1 MEILSSSIDISSTEF
16 KQNSEY
22 HKQLAKELKERLAR
36 VREGGGE
43 KYRKRQEEQGKLF
56 VRERIERLLDPGS
69 PFLELSALAA
79 YDLYE
84 NEGKASALSG
94 RTSASASDG
103 ESVAP
108 GAGIVTGIG
117 RVSDREVMIVANDAT
132 VKGGSYFPITVKKH
146 LRAQQIAEENHL
158 PCLYLVDSGGAF
170 LPLQD
175 EVFPDVNHFG
185 RIFYNQARMSAK
197 KIPQIAAVMGSCT
210 AGGAYVP
217 AMSDEAIIVK
227 GTGTIF
233 LGGPPLV
240 KAATGEDVT
249 AEELGGADV
258 HTRLSGVADHFA
270 EDDDH
275 AIEILRGI
283 VETLTK
289 EERGKNWLFH
299 LSSFPP
305 EEPLYSPEEIYG
317 ILPSTFRETY
327 DVHEII
333 ARLVDGSK
341 FREFKARYGT
351 TLVTG
356 FARIHGYPVGI
367 IANNGVLFSE
377 SALKATHF
385 IELCDQRG
393 VPLVFLQN
401 ITGFMVGRE
410 AEVGGIAKDGAKM
423 VHAVANTRVPKLT
436 VVIGGSFGAGNYA
449 MSGRAYG
456 SRFLWMWPNARIS
469 VMGGEQAANVL
480 LTIKQDQLARE
491 GKPAMSQE
499 EANEF
504 KRPILEKYENEGNP
518 YHSTARLWDD
528 GVIAPVDTRQ
538 VLGLALSV
546 VLNSPVD
553 ENNFGVFRM

>member
-1 MEILSSSIDISSTEF
+1 MAIIQSQIDIRSDEF
-16 KQNSEY
+16 KANSAAY
-22 HKQLAKELKERLAR
+22 ERLVEELR
-36 VREGGGE
+36 GVLDEVREGGKAE
-43 KYRKRQEEQGKLF
+43 ARAKHTARGKLF
-56 VRERIERLLDPGS
+56 VRERIERLLDPDTA
-69 PFLELSALAA
+69 FLELSPLAA
-79 YDLYE
+79 YEVYPDDVP
-84 NEGKASALSG
+84 A
-94 RTSASASDG
+94 
-103 ESVAP
+103 
-108 GAGIVTGIG
+108 AGIVTGIG
-117 RVSDREVMIVANDAT
+117 RVAGQEVVIVANDAT
-132 VKGGSYFPITVKKH
+132 VKGGTYYPLTVKKH
-146 LRAQQIAEENHL
+146 LRAQEIAQQNHL
-158 PCLYLVDSGGAF
+158 PCIYLVDSGGAF
-170 LPLQD
+170 LPLQAD
-175 EVFPDVNHFG
+175 VFPDRDHFG
-185 RIFYNQARMSAK
+185 RIFFNQAQMSAMG
-197 KIPQIAAVMGSCT
+197 IAQIAAVMGSCT

-217 AMSDEAIIVK
+217 AMSDEVIIVK

-249 AEELGGADV
+249 AEDLGGADV

-283 VETLTK
+283 VETLTND
-289 EERGKNWLFH
+289 ERGKKWLFH
-299 LSSFPP
+299 LSSLPP
-305 EEPLYSPEEIYG
+305 EEPLYPAEEIYG

-327 DVHEII
+327 NVREII

-351 TLVTG
+351 TLVCG
-356 FARIHGYPVGI
+356 FAHIHGYPVGV

-393 VPLVFLQN
+393 IPLVFLQN

-410 AEVGGIAKDGAKM
+410 AEIGGIAKDGAKM
-423 VHAVANTRVPKLT
+423 VHAVATTRVPKLT

-491 GKPAMSQE
+491 GKPGMSQE
-499 EANEF
+499 EADEF
-504 KRPILEKYENEGNP
+504 KRPILEKYETEGNP

-528 GVIAPVDTRQ
+528 GVIDPVDTRQ
-538 VLGLALSV
+538 LLGLALSV
-546 VLNSPVD
+546 VLNSPVE

>member
-1 MEILSSSIDISSTEF
+1 
-16 KQNSEY
+16 
-22 HKQLAKELKERLAR
+22 
-36 VREGGGE
+36 
-43 KYRKRQEEQGKLF
+43 
-56 VRERIERLLDPGS
+56 
-69 PFLELSALAA
+69 
-79 YDLYE
+79 
-84 NEGKASALSG
+84 
-94 RTSASASDG
+94 
-103 ESVAP
+103 
-108 GAGIVTGIG
+108 
-117 RVSDREVMIVANDAT
+117 MIVANDAT
-132 VKGGSYFPITVKKH
+132 VKGGSYFPMTVKKH
-146 LRAQQIAEENHL
+146 LRAQQLAEENHL

-175 EVFPDVNHFG
+175 EVFTDVNHFG
-185 RIFYNQARMSAK
+185 RIFYNQARMSSK
-197 KIPQIAAVMGSCT
+197 KIAQIAAVMGSCT

-217 AMSDEAIIVK
+217 AMSDEAVIVK

-249 AEELGGADV
+249 AEDLGGADV
-258 HTRLSGVADHFA
+258 HTRLSGVADHVA

-289 EERGKNWLFH
+289 EKRGKTWLYR

-305 EEPLYSPEEIYG
+305 EEPVYPAEELYG
-317 ILPSTFRETY
+317 ILPSTFRESY

-423 VHAVANTRVPKLT
+423 VHAVATTRVPKLT

-469 VMGGEQAANVL
+469 VMGGAQAANVL

-491 GKPAMSQE
+491 GKPAMTQE
-499 EANEF
+499 EADEF

-528 GVIAPVDTRQ
+528 GVIDPGDTRQ

-546 VLNSPVD
+546 VLNSPV
-553 ENNFGVFRM
+553 EESNFGVFRM

>member
-1 MEILSSSIDISSTEF
+1 MDILESSISTSDPQFLEN
-16 KQNSEY
+16 KK
-22 HKQLAKELKERLAR
+22 HHRGLAHTLRERLAE
-36 VREGGGE
+36 VRKGGGE
-43 KYRKRQEEQGKLF
+43 KYLKRHESQGKLF

-69 PFLELSALAA
+69 PFLELSPLAA
-79 YDLYE
+79 VGMYDLE
-84 NEGKASALSG
+84 
-94 RTSASASDG
+94 
-103 ESVAP
+103 AP

-117 RVSDREVMIVANDAT
+117 RVSNREVLIVANDAT
-132 VKGGSYFPITVKKH
+132 VKGGSYFPMTVKKH

-175 EVFPDVNHFG
+175 EVFPDANHFG

-240 KAATGEDVT
+240 KAATGEDVS
-249 AEELGGADV
+249 AEDLGGADV

-275 AIEILRGI
+275 AIQLLRDI
-283 VETLTK
+283 VETLQPRDFQTV
-289 EERGKNWLFH
+289 
-299 LSSFPP
+299 LSKLEVAPP
-305 EEPLYSPEEIYG
+305 EEPLFPADDLYG
-317 ILPSTFRETY
+317 ILPTTFRATY

-351 TLVTG
+351 TLVCG
-356 FARIHGYPVGI
+356 WACIHGYPVGV

-423 VHAVANTRVPKLT
+423 VHAVATTRVPKLT

-491 GKPAMSQE
+491 GKPAMTQA
-499 EANEF
+499 EADEF

-528 GVIAPVDTRQ
+528 GVIDPVDTRQ

-546 VLNSPVD
+546 VLNSPV
-553 ENNFGVFRM
+553 EEQGFGVFRM